1 MDGILEGS
9 QPLSRGMPYA
19 HRPRGMAPLTGYRSR
34 PSVQGMIGTKACIGD
49 RFIAAL
55 AVWIVA
61 VGAIIP
67 SLDRELLGS
76 DVTIESGRHEACAHP
91 HHDHTICIQFG
102 KQGWSNGLSIPL
114 QVFPPA
120 PREAGSARHNV
131 PVEFLRLILTHSRAP
146 PHTT

>member
-1 MDGILEGS
+1 MALT
-9 QPLSRGMPYA
+9 
-19 HRPRGMAPLTGYRSR
+19 PRRST
-34 PSVQGMIGTKACIGD
+34 PSVLGMMGKRGRIRD

-55 AVWIVA
+55 AVWIV
-61 VGAIIP
+61 VLGVIIP

-76 DVTIESGRHEACAHP
+76 ELAIQPEHNEACAHP

-102 KQGWSNGLSIPL
+102 KQGWSNGSSTPL

-120 PREAGSARHNV
+120 ASGSVSARLDG
-131 PVEFLRLILTHSRAP
+131 PVEFLRHIPTHSRAP